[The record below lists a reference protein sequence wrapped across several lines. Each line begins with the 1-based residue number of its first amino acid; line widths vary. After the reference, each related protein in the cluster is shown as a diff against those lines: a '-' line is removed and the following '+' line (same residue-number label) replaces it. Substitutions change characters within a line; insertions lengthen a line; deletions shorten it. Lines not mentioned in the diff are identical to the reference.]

1 MPTLR
6 SIMSGVLLT
15 ASFHLSAAVSVQ
27 ISVIDDQCTQST
39 GRMKAIVSAGVG
51 PFNFTWS
58 PAPPNGQGTNEITGL
73 LAGSTYQV
81 IVTDANLDSDT
92 ATATVGDHTFLYYA
106 SMTDLGNVDRVPCP
120 GSCDG
125 ELRTEYEEYW
135 YATPPYT
142 VSPSSGSAT
151 QVNDYWVLGN
161 YCLGEWVDVTI
172 TDANGCSTTLSTS
185 IVGPDQPGPMSAT
198 QIIGSC
204 TGGNNGSVTLDVPE
218 APNGWDTGLEVRP
231 QGGSVVY
238 STWNLGSPVNV
249 FDLGPG
255 NYIAD
260 RVYGFVGHSCGDT
273 YSFTI
278 PDIGPNCGEVSGRL
292 FVDSNADCVQD
303 PLEPSVAYQVIE
315 VTPGPYYTI
324 VDQSGDY
331 SLSLPYGSYDLDYT
345 APGLFPICPPSRP
358 VPFTLTMG
366 TPNVTVDLADSSN
379 APLDLRA
386 TILTQAARPG
396 FTTSYHISVRNLSA
410 KPSGAVT
417 LVMDHDP
424 ALVLLDP
431 AGATVTGPTQL
442 TWNLPAMAGYANT
455 TQHPVF
461 QVPVSTPLGST
472 LTTQA
477 QVSNSLSDADPSN
490 DVDIRTQIVT
500 GSYDPNDK
508 LSEPANVYDLNTD
521 GVIDYTIRFQNT
533 GTDTAFNVL
542 ITDTLPAGLDP
553 LTFTPTGASHP
564 YTLSM
569 EGAGIL
575 KFQFS
580 NILLPD
586 SNVNEPLSH
595 GAVGFR
601 IWPRQPFLP
610 GDSLVNIANI
620 YFDFNAPVITE
631 PCVLV
636 ASIGTGLATTGRDGL
651 AVFPNP
657 AADDLTVTMER
668 PMQQLE
674 LRYVDGRLARSWSVN
689 GSTRSTLDLTG
700 LARGIYLLSV
710 QDGTGMHGVRVVK
723 Q

>member
-1 MPTLR
+1 MLVAI
-6 SIMSGVLLT
+6 SFQIT
-15 ASFHLSAAVSVQ
+15 ANVAVQ
-27 ISVIDDQCTQST
+27 ITVIDDQCTQST

-51 PFNFTWS
+51 PFTFTWS

-73 LAGSTYQV
+73 LGGSTYQV

-92 ATATVGDHTFLYYA
+92 ATATLGDHSDLYYA
-106 SMTDLGNVDRVPCP
+106 SMTDLGNVDMVPCP

-125 ELRTEYEEYW
+125 ELRTEYQEFW

-142 VSPSSGSAT
+142 VSPSSGTAT
-151 QVNDYWVLGN
+151 LVNDYWVLGN

-172 TDANGCSTTLSTS
+172 TDANGCSTTIGRVVT
-185 IVGPDQPGPMSAT
+185 GPDQPGPMSAL
-198 QIIGSC
+198 QINGAC
-204 TGGNNGSVTLDVPE
+204 NGGNNGSITLDVPE
-218 APNGWDTGLEVRP
+218 APNGHITGLEVRT
-231 QGGSVVY
+231 QGGTVVF
-238 STWNLGSPVNV
+238 SDWSLSSPQQVTG
-249 FDLGPG
+249 LAPG

-260 RVYGFVGHSCGDT
+260 RQYGFVGHSCGDT
-273 YSFTI
+273 FPFTI
-278 PDIGPNCGEVSGRL
+278 PNLGTNCGSVSGHL

-303 PLEPSVAYQVIE
+303 PLEPNVAYQVLE
-315 VTPGPYYTI
+315 VTPGPFYAIT
-324 VDQSGDY
+324 DANGDY
-331 SLSLPYGSYDLDYT
+331 DLSLVYGSYDLDNSQ
-345 APGLFPICPPSRP
+345 PGLFPVCPPTRP
-358 VPFTLTMG
+358 VPFMLTMG
-366 TPNVTVDLADSSN
+366 TPNVTVDLVDSSDT
-379 APLDLRA
+379 PLDLRA
-386 TILTQAARPG
+386 AIITQAARPG
-396 FTTSYHISVRNLSA
+396 FTTSYHVSVHNLSA

-431 AGATVTGPTQL
+431 AGATVTGPAQL
-442 TWNLPAMAGYANT
+442 TWNLPPMAGYAFT

-490 DVDIRTQIVT
+490 DVHIRTQTVT

-533 GTDTAFNVL
+533 GTDTAFSVL

-636 ASIGTGLATTGRDGL
+636 ASIGTGLGTTGLDGP

-657 AADDLTVTMER
+657 AGHELTVTLER
-668 PMQQLE
+668 PMQHVE
-674 LRYVDGRLARSWSVN
+674 LRHADGRSVRRWSAL
-689 GSTRSTLDLTG
+689 GTTRATLDLSG
-700 LARGIYLLSV
+700 LAGGLYLLSV
-710 QDGTGMHGVRVVK
+710 QDGAGSHSVRVVK